1 MNFAE
6 RVKKIEEMLNED
18 WFEMLETNEDEYE
31 EWRGRLEDHA
41 EQVIGHYDNETGV
54 DMDSVDKLLQ
64 LNDEFPLLYGEDTV
78 RLYVALIEARP
89 EDKSVYERYIDYLAA
104 IGDATHE
111 EFLRFHTLVEAGR
124 LDEAR
129 TIAPQMPKRL
139 GLED

>member
-6 RVKKIEEMLNED
+6 HVKKIEEMLNED

-41 EQVIGHYDNETGV
+41 EQVISFYDENKGV
-54 DMDSVDKLLQ
+54 DTNSIDKLLQ

-78 RLYVALIEARP
+78 RLYIALIEARS

-111 EFLRFHTLVEAGR
+111 EFLRFHALVEAGQ
-124 LDEAR
+124 LNEAKQL
-129 TIAPQMPKRL
+129 APQMPKRL
-139 GLED
+139 GLEE

>member
-6 RVKKIEEMLNED
+6 RVRKIEEMLNED

-41 EQVIGHYDNETGV
+41 EQVVGHYDNETGV

-78 RLYVALIEARP
+78 RLCVALIEARP
-89 EDKSVYERYIDYLAA
+89 EDRSVYDRYIDYLAA

-129 TIAPQMPKRL
+129 ELAPQMPKRL

>member
-6 RVKKIEEMLNED
+6 RVRKIEEMLNED

-41 EQVIGHYDNETGV
+41 EQVIGHYDSETGV
-54 DMDSVDKLLQ
+54 DMDAVDKLLQ

-78 RLYVALIEARP
+78 RRYIALIEARP
-89 EDKSVYERYIDYLAA
+89 EDKSVYDRYIDYLAA
-104 IGDATHE
+104 IGDATNE

-124 LDEAR
+124 LEEAR
-129 TIAPQMPKRL
+129 GIAPQMPKRL

>member
-41 EQVIGHYDNETGV
+41 EQVVGHYDNETGV

-78 RLYVALIEARP
+78 GLYVALIEARP

-129 TIAPQMPKRL
+129 TLAPQMPKRL

>member
-41 EQVIGHYDNETGV
+41 EQVVGHYDNETGV

-111 EFLRFHTLVEAGR
+111 EFLRFHT
-124 LDEAR
+124 
-129 TIAPQMPKRL
+129 
-139 GLED
+139 

>member
-18 WFEMLETNEDEYE
+18 WFEMLETNEEEYE
-31 EWRGRLEDHA
+31 DWRSRLEDHA
-41 EQVIGHYDNETGV
+41 EQVIGHYDSETGV
-54 DMDSVDKLLQ
+54 DMDAVDKLLQ

-78 RLYVALIEARP
+78 RLYIALIEARP
-89 EDKSVYERYIDYLAA
+89 EDKSVYDRYIDYLAA
-104 IGDATHE
+104 IGDAEHE
-111 EFLRFHTLVEAGR
+111 EFLRFQTLVEADR

-129 TIAPQMPKRL
+129 QLAPVMPKRL

>member
-1 MNFAE
+1 MNFTE
-6 RVKKIEEMLNED
+6 HVNKIEEMLNED
-18 WFEMLETNEDEYE
+18 WFEMLETNEEEYE

-41 EQVIGHYDNETGV
+41 EQVIAHYDQQNGV
-54 DMDSVDKLLQ
+54 DIDAIDKLLQ

-78 RLYVALIEARP
+78 RLYVALIEARS
-89 EDKSVYERYIDYLAA
+89 EDKTVYDRYIDYLAA

-111 EFLRFHTLVEAGR
+111 AFVHFHTTVEAGR

-129 TIAPQMPKRL
+129 RLAPEMPNRL

>member
-111 EFLRFHTLVEAGR
+111 EFLRFHTLVEAGPVSYTH
-124 LDEAR
+124 L
-129 TIAPQMPKRL
+129 TLPTTPYV
-139 GLED
+139 